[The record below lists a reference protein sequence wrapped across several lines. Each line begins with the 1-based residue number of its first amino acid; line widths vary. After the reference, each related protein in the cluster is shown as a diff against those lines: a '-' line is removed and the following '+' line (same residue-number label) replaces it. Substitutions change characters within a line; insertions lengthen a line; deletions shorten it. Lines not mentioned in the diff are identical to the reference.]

1 MESKRAQNPLLN
13 ILRFICI
20 MHLFFYHYFQHLFES
35 SVLKYFI
42 SSGYYSTSI
51 FFILSGFLLQRIY
64 SSRLDTKA
72 GRNAFWIAR
81 FSRSYPLYLLTILF
95 YVALDVV
102 GKSQESIPYV
112 LTNLFISTFLL
123 QAFVPIKDVV
133 FLFNYEA
140 WSLSALYFFY
150 FLFPLILGKI
160 NRLESYKTHRL
171 IPVFWII
178 YMLPPVIT
186 ILTGFSE
193 NMTAFLLV
201 TRNPVFR
208 VPQFILGML
217 LARLYD
223 DIKQTDFYSSL
234 ANHKLMI
241 AGINILIVS
250 VAYFLPPM
258 VSRSGMLLPF
268 QAILIL
274 SLMENGK
281 SRLNDRVASFF
292 NLLGNCALS
301 FFLINSSVM
310 EIVYK
315 VVFLFDLGTVK
326 HGLHIDKFSFSEIAN
341 SFSYFDW
348 KFVHIPWFYCILISV
363 MMVLLALLVQKYFVI
378 PVSDNIKLIYSTGSL
393 KIGLR
398 NKPASASSVLSIKE
412 TEKE

>member
-1 MESKRAQNPLLN
+1 
-13 ILRFICI
+13 

-72 GRNAFWIAR
+72 GRISFWIAR
-81 FSRSYPLYLLTILF
+81 FSRSYPLYLLTLLF

-123 QAFVPIKDVV
+123 QAFIPIKDIV

-140 WSLSALYFFY
+140 WSLSTLYFFY
-150 FLFPLILGKI
+150 FLFPFILRKI
-160 NRLESYKTHRL
+160 NRLEPYRTHRL

-178 YMLPPVIT
+178 YMLPPIIT
-186 ILTGFSE
+186 ILSGFSE

-201 TRNPVFR
+201 TRNPLFR
-208 VPQFILGML
+208 IPQFVLGML

-223 DIKQTDFYSSL
+223 DIKQTDFYNSL
-234 ANHKLMI
+234 TNHKLMI

-250 VAYFLPPM
+250 IAYFLPPM
-258 VSRSGMLLPF
+258 VSRSGMLFPF

-274 SLMENGK
+274 SLMENGDT
-281 SRLNDRVASFF
+281 RLNTRLASFF

-310 EIVYK
+310 EIVYRI
-315 VVFLFDLGTVK
+315 VFLFDLGIIK
-326 HGLHIDKFSFSEIAN
+326 HGLIIDKFSFSEITN
-341 SFSYFDW
+341 SFSYFNW
-348 KFVHIPWFYCILISV
+348 KFVQIPWTYCILISV

-378 PVSDNIKLIYSTGSL
+378 PVSDNIKLLHNTGFL
-393 KIGLR
+393 KFSPRG
-398 NKPASASSVLSIKE
+398 KPASTPARLSLKE